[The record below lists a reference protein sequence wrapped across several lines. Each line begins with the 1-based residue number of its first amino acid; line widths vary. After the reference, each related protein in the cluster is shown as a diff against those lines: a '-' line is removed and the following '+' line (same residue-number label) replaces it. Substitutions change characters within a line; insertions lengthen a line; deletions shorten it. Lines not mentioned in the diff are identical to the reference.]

1 MGEQI
6 PFPLNFK
13 RYQEIG
19 EEALLNEKYDVACE
33 NFENAYEMEQD
44 FSINTRLVYTLLQI
58 HQVKRAL
65 KVANEMKTTYFSQQK
80 QLPLLIETLL
90 LNKYPLEARKALRF
104 LSNNKKKREFLERIV
119 QLERAL
125 ALIPTIEM
133 QEQRKWLNSFETM
146 TGAEQLT
153 GLSHVN
159 SVPVKIYLESLEPF
173 LEDSDFHPL
182 VRAAILETLVELKL
196 DKSFVYLTYKNRKL
210 QIVPA
215 ELETISESTLFGKMN
230 KTLADKL
237 LDSNPTLYSM
247 LKEELYFQFAI
258 IYPRP
263 EQYVLD
269 VDSWV
274 EALIERY
281 TGSQSQQEP
290 LVLTETIQ
298 EIELLIQTFFYS

>member
-13 RYQEIG
+13 RYQELG
-19 EEALLNEKYDVACE
+19 EEALLNGKYDVACE
-33 NFENAYEMEQD
+33 NFENAYAMAQD
-44 FSINTRLVYTLLQI
+44 FSVNTRLVYTLLQI
-58 HQVKRAL
+58 NQVQRAL
-65 KVANEMKTTYFSQQK
+65 KVANEMKSTYFAQHE

-104 LSNNKKKREFLERIV
+104 LTNDKKKCAFLERIV
-119 QLERAL
+119 QLECAL
-125 ALIPTIEM
+125 DLIPTKEM
-133 QEQRKWLNSFETM
+133 QEQMRWLNSFEALS
-146 TGAEQLT
+146 GAEQLT

-159 SVPVKIYLESLEPF
+159 SLPVKIYLERLEPF
-173 LEDSDFHPL
+173 LEDSGIHPL

-196 DKSFVYLTYKNRKL
+196 DKSFEYLTYKNRKL

-230 KTLADKL
+230 ETLADKL

-274 EALIERY
+274 EALIQRY
-281 TGSQSQQEP
+281 AGSQSQQES